1 MIDETDTISPP
12 AIDAEAHHKLMEQ
25 LSTIGGGP
33 GGALTRLALSE
44 EDRLAR
50 DWLAGWMKA
59 AGLRLEVDA
68 IGNMFGFLDW
78 AGSDAP
84 RIMTGSHI
92 DSQPNGGRFD
102 GSYGVVAAC
111 SAIEAIQRKVRETG
125 ITPKANFILANW
137 TNEEGARFQPSVL
150 GSGVHSR
157 EHTLEF
163 ALTRKDADGITV
175 GEALNRI
182 GYAGSAESVIPDA
195 LIELHIEGASFL
207 ENAGRRFGAVDRFWG
222 ATKYRVAFIGR
233 QAHTGPTPMAER
245 RDAVLAAAYLIS
257 DVKAIADKG
266 GLDMHTSVGRLEV
279 YPNSPNV
286 VPGEAVLFIELRSP
300 EPDLLA
306 SAEEELKAAMQEAA
320 RRARVEVEVRSI
332 DRRKAGRFD
341 ADLFRLAE
349 ETAAALGEAT
359 MRLDSI
365 AGHDTVAMA
374 SVTKGL
380 VINVPS
386 VGGVMHHPKEFTTPD
401 DRAFGVQVLAGMLW
415 RFCLE
420 GSGLIRRRSK
430 LSNVLPPVER

>member
-1 MIDETDTISPP
+1 MTGTSDTTSSPI
-12 AIDAEAHHKLMEQ
+12 IDAEAHHKMMEH

-33 GGALTRLALSE
+33 GGALTRLALSD

-50 DWLAGWMKA
+50 DWLAGWMMS

-78 AGSDAP
+78 AGQDAP
-84 RIMTGSHI
+84 YIMTGSHI

-102 GSYGVVAAC
+102 GSYGIVGAC

-125 ITPKANFILANW
+125 IIPRANLIVANW

-150 GSGVHSR
+150 GSGVHSGT
-157 EHTLEF
+157 HTLEF
-163 ALTRKDADGITV
+163 ALSRKDADGVTV
-175 GEALNRI
+175 REALNRI
-182 GYAGSAESVIPDA
+182 GYVGSAKSVIPDA

-207 ENAGRRFGAVDRFWG
+207 ENAGRRFAAVDRFWG
-222 ATKYRVAFIGR
+222 TTKYRVAFIGR

-257 DVKAIADKG
+257 DIKAIADNG
-266 GLDMHTSVGRLEV
+266 GLDIHTSVGRLEV

-286 VPGEAVLFIELRSP
+286 VPGEAVLFIELRSAQ
-300 EPDLLA
+300 PDLLA
-306 SAEEELKAAMQEAA
+306 SAEEQLKAAMQEAA
-320 RRARVEVEVRSI
+320 RRANVEVEVRSI

-341 ADLFRLAE
+341 EDLIRLAE
-349 ETAAALGEAT
+349 ETAAALGEET
-359 MRLDSI
+359 LRLDSI
-365 AGHDTVAMA
+365 GGHDTVAMA
-374 SVTKGL
+374 SVTRGL

-386 VGGVMHHPKEFTTPD
+386 VGGVMHHPKEFTTPE
-401 DRAFGVQVLAGMLW
+401 DRIFGAQVLAGILW

-420 GSGLIRRRSK
+420 GDPLK
-430 LSNVLPPVER
+430 YPKAA